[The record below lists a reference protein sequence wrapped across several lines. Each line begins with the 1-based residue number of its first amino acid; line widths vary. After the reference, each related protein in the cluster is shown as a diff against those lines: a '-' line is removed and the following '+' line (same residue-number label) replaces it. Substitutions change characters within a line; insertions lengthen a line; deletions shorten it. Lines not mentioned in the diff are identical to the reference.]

1 MVLISAVNA
10 GHLLNL
16 KMKISICA
24 DDIGQDPAIAQ
35 GCLRLFELKRI
46 NQISVLSQAPYVAQ
60 DAQSI
65 TLARSQ
71 GLQVG
76 LHFNLTLPFA
86 HSSFSMQLN
95 QLIVMSQLRLLPVEK
110 IRQSFDSQIK
120 TFEDIFQFK
129 PDFIDGHQH
138 VHQFPQ
144 IREALIHQVL
154 HHYSGVLP
162 WIRSTVLPSKTNQL
176 PQAFKCNL
184 LNVLG
189 GSTFLHLL
197 KQNNISCNNGF
208 LGVYGFNVPDS
219 NSYGDLMRQWLSISQ
234 EGTLLMC
241 HPAIQKV
248 DNDAIGNQR
257 PIEFSYLESNQFLD
271 DLNLTRCQI
280 F

>member
-1 MVLISAVNA
+1 MVLISVVNV
-10 GHLLNL
+10 GHLQNLN
-16 KMKISICA
+16 MKISICA
-24 DDIGQDPAIAQ
+24 DDIGQDPAITQ

-46 NQISVLSQAPYVAQ
+46 SQISVLSTSPYVAQ

-65 TLARSQ
+65 SLARRR

-76 LHFNLTLPFA
+76 LHFNLTLPFG
-86 HSSFSMQLN
+86 HPPLNMSLLQLMM
-95 QLIVMSQLRLLPVEK
+95 MSQLGLLPVEK
-110 IRQSFDSQIK
+110 IQQSFDFQLK

-144 IREALIHQVL
+144 IRDVLIHQVL
-154 HHYSGVLP
+154 HHYSDALP
-162 WIRSTVLPSKTNQL
+162 WIRSTVLPRNTTQL

-189 GSTFLHLL
+189 GATFLQLL
-197 KQNNISCNNGF
+197 KQNKISCNNGF
-208 LGVYGFNVPDS
+208 LGVYDFNAPDIS
-219 NSYGDLMRQWLSISQ
+219 SYRILMLQWLSLAQ

-241 HPAIQKV
+241 HPANQQV
-248 DNDAIGNQR
+248 DNDAIGKQR
-257 PIEFSYLESNQFLD
+257 PIEFNYLESTQFLD
-271 DLNLTRCQI
+271 DLSQHGCQL

>member
-1 MVLISAVNA
+1 MVLTLVVND
-10 GHLLNL
+10 GLLQNL
-16 KMKISICA
+16 NMKISICA
-24 DDIGQDPAIAQ
+24 DDIGQDPAITQ

-46 NQISVLSQAPYVAQ
+46 SQISVLSQSPYVSQ

-76 LHFNLTLPFA
+76 LHFNLTLPFP
-86 HSSFSMQLN
+86 HSSLHMPLN
-95 QLIVMSQLRLLPVEK
+95 QLIMMSQLRLLPVEK

-144 IREALIHQVL
+144 IREVLIHQVL
-154 HHYSGVLP
+154 HQYSGVLP

-184 LNVLG
+184 LNFLG

-208 LGVYGFNVPDS
+208 LGVYGFNALDV
-219 NSYGDLMRQWLSISQ
+219 NAYGELMRQWLSFAQ

-241 HPAIQKV
+241 HPANQRV
-248 DNDAIGNQR
+248 DNDEIGKQR
-257 PIEFSYLESNQFLD
+257 PIEFNYLASNQFLD
-271 DLNLTRCQI
+271 DLNLSDCRI

>member
-1 MVLISAVNA
+1 LVLISVVNA

-46 NQISVLSQAPYVAQ
+46 NQISVLSQAPYVEQ

-65 TLARSQ
+65 TVARRQ

-86 HSSFSMQLN
+86 HTLFHMPLN
-95 QLIVMSQLRLLPVEK
+95 QLIAMSQLRLLPVEK

-144 IREALIHQVL
+144 IRDVLIHQVI
-154 HHYSGVLP
+154 HHYLGVLP
-162 WIRSTVLPSKTNQL
+162 WIRSTVLPTKTNQL
-176 PQAFKCNL
+176 PEAFKCYL

-208 LGVYGFNVPDS
+208 LGVYGFNALNID
-219 NSYGDLMRQWLSISQ
+219 SYGDLMRQWLSIAQ

-241 HPAIQKV
+241 HPAIRKV

-257 PIEFSYLESNQFLD
+257 PIEFRYLESNQFLD
-271 DLNLTRCQI
+271 DLNLTGCQI